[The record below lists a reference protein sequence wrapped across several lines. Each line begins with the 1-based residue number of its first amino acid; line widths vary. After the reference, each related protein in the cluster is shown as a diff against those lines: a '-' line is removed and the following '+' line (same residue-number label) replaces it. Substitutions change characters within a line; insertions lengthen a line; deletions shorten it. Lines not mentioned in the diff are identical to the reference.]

1 MDAVGI
7 CVPLSRYTLDGRYR
21 IDNNLVENSV
31 RPVAVGRKGYLFCGN
46 YDTTE
51 DAAVYYSFM
60 GCCKLADIDPKK
72 CMNYFLAHTLDY
84 DTDYSLDLTELLP
97 AHLKAKELLA

>member
-7 CVPLSRYTLDGRYR
+7 CVPLFCYTLYGRYR
-21 IDNNLVENSV
+21 IDDNLVENSV
-31 RPVAVGRKGYLFCGN
+31 RPVAVGRKNYLFCSN
-46 YDTTE
+46 YDTAE

-60 GCCKLADIDPKK
+60 GFCKLADVDPKK
-72 CMNYFLAHTLDY
+72 WIKYFLAHTLDY

-97 AHLKAKELLA
+97 AHLKVKRLI